1 MSHKLETGI
10 RFRQFF
16 TNPLFFLTVI
26 VASSVWLIEPLLH
39 VANSNQN
46 GTLGLMDASLTGVYY
61 HLAVSVIILVMGFSS
76 IVMNLRMKNYY
87 LSFKQEQELLSAIIE
102 AEPECVK
109 TVAADGSILSM
120 NRAGLNLV
128 EADSFET
135 IDGASVFGLI
145 APEYQQQFKELH
157 ESVIAGK
164 GGQLQYDLIGLKGS
178 RRTMETHAVP
188 LASRSGKGNVHL
200 GVTRDITE
208 AKVLSNRLHYQ
219 ATHDMLTGLV
229 NRAEFEQRL
238 EQSLKRANADKCA
251 HAVFFI
257 DLDQFKVINDT
268 CGHFAGDQLLKQ
280 AAAIFRSQLRAHDT
294 VARLGGDEFAVLL
307 EYCSEEEA
315 EELATKLRAE
325 IEVRDF
331 IWEDRSFR
339 YTCSIGLVMID
350 YATPSLAEVL
360 KNVDAAC
367 YIAKDRGRNC
377 VYMHR
382 TDDDSTLQKI
392 GEMHWI
398 AKIHE
403 GINSNRFMLYAQL
416 IQGLGADQNSLHA
429 EVLLRYVDDDGSS
442 VPPGAFLPAAERYG
456 VMSQVDRYVVASTL
470 DCLKENRRLLER
482 VDLICINLSGQ
493 SIADED
499 FLNFA
504 IDQLTENAEFATY
517 LCFEITETAAISNL
531 NSANHFIRT
540 MRALG
545 CRFSLDDFGSGLSS
559 FAYLKNLPVDYVK
572 IDGEFVRD
580 IATDTLNL
588 AVIKSIN
595 EIAHLLGKQTVA
607 EYVENDEIKR
617 LLVDVGVNYVQGYG
631 IHKPQPIG
639 QLRESLL
646 QAPVAHVI

>member
-1 MSHKLETGI
+1 
-10 RFRQFF
+10 
-16 TNPLFFLTVI
+16 
-26 VASSVWLIEPLLH
+26 
-39 VANSNQN
+39 
-46 GTLGLMDASLTGVYY
+46 
-61 HLAVSVIILVMGFSS
+61 
-76 IVMNLRMKNYY
+76 
-87 LSFKQEQELLSAIIE
+87 
-102 AEPECVK
+102 
-109 TVAADGSILSM
+109 
-120 NRAGLNLV
+120 
-128 EADSFET
+128 
-135 IDGASVFGLI
+135 
-145 APEYQQQFKELH
+145 
-157 ESVIAGK
+157 
-164 GGQLQYDLIGLKGS
+164 
-178 RRTMETHAVP
+178 
-188 LASRSGKGNVHL
+188 
-200 GVTRDITE
+200 
-208 AKVLSNRLHYQ
+208 
-219 ATHDMLTGLV
+219 MLTGLV